1 MQSSLWKLLTA
12 AGIVGIGTLIVLEVQ
27 SRLPARKSVASSVGV
42 QTPGNEITITPDA
55 STEFDV
61 ALAANL
67 PGDTNDPSMFDQPGV
82 GAGNPAPP
90 AEDRQFFGATED
102 HTLHKDQLAEEG
114 SPFSVGMSEPPE
126 EADSPN
132 AVVDSSFANDFVPL
146 TSTEDESA
154 QSDDFT
160 DPVPA
165 LASQSVIPESTVI
178 PFPKEQDS
186 SKSPDEHFP
195 AATASTA
202 KREKAAEKTTIQ
214 FFSNSS
220 GPATAADQKAATA
233 ASPAPAP
240 KAAAQPVVAA
250 GLAAPPASSTARM
263 ATMAKPSVPAIV
275 PAVANEK
282 TVKTVQRTSASS
294 ADEPL
299 MFVPEPVPDL
309 RTPTL
314 NDADSFDDTPALDTP
329 SFEEDSVPVPTRP
342 RVQPAPA
349 RLPATNSPR
358 GEESD
363 VPFFGE
369 DSAADSPA
377 DLPSSGNADEDA
389 TTLPFMPDDSELNE
403 LPTRPDPRTTN
414 PPEDDFPEP
423 QFPNRRP
430 DSGSDLDDLSRP
442 DPFEPDP
449 RPSNPDNGRPL
460 PLPSADDLPSRPDRT
475 DVPDSSGGRPRPVPA
490 ETVSE
495 VMRPQL
501 TIEKKAPETA
511 TVGVSH
517 DYKILVSNE
526 GASSAFDVIV
536 EDELGGAAEF
546 VEAQPIAEFNR
557 AAGRLNWNFRE
568 LRAGEKKEIIVR
580 IKPSG
585 EGTLDGVATVRFKAQ
600 VKSATVITAPKLE
613 LQLSGPD
620 QVKVGDEVQLAYTI
634 RNRGSGDAANVVLR
648 SVLPPGLKH
657 PEGGDLEYEIENLA
671 AGDAE
676 EIDLTVV
683 AAEPGELILVSAE
696 VTSSGVSAAKA
707 RTEIEIVGA
716 QLALERLGPERRYVG
731 RPAKYQNIVTNE
743 SKFEAINAIVVEEVP
758 PGMRFVS
765 ASNGGEYNRD
775 SRRIRWAIPRLGAGK
790 QAVLDVELVA
800 EEAGEMETMV
810 EVTENAG
817 FRTPLTENTIVTVED
832 IHNVTADIS
841 RQDDPVAIG
850 DRFGFTVTI
859 DNRGTAVARNIEL
872 SVQVPAELK
881 ILAAGTRDVPG
892 KLFPGNL
899 VKYTKVPE
907 IQPNGQMTFQ
917 LTLQGESPVRN
928 ARVQAFLKCDEMTEA
943 LIVSESVTVFD
954 DQP

>member
-12 AGIVGIGTLIVLEVQ
+12 AGIIGIGTLIVLEVQ
-27 SRLPARKSVASSVGV
+27 NRLPVRKPVLSSVGL
-42 QTPGNEITITPDA
+42 QTPGNEISVTPDA
-55 STEFDV
+55 STEFDD
-61 ALAANL
+61 ALAAN
-67 PGDTNDPSMFDQPGV
+67 PSVEANDPSMFDQPGV
-82 GAGNPAPP
+82 GSGNPAPP
-90 AEDRQFFGATED
+90 ADDTQYFGATED
-102 HTLHKDQLAEEG
+102 HTLHKDELAEEG
-114 SPFSVGMSEPPE
+114 NPFSAAMNEPPE
-126 EADSPN
+126 EAE
-132 AVVDSSFANDFVPL
+132 VVADSSFAGDSIPL
-146 TSTEDESA
+146 KSAEDESA
-154 QSDDFT
+154 QSSEFT
-160 DPVPA
+160 EPVPA
-165 LASQSVIPESTVI
+165 LSSQSLIPESTVI
-178 PFPKEQDS
+178 PFPKEQGV
-186 SKSPDEHFP
+186 SKPTVEQFPVAAVP
-195 AATASTA
+195 AAS
-202 KREKAAEKTTIQ
+202 REKSSEKTTIQ

-220 GPATAADQKAATA
+220 GSNAGAASTGAGT
-233 ASPAPAP
+233 ASPAAAS
-240 KAAAQPVVAA
+240 KAAAQPVLAA
-250 GLAAPPASSTARM
+250 GVAAPPVSSAARTS
-263 ATMAKPSVPAIV
+263 AMAKPAVSAVVPV
-275 PAVANEK
+275 LENEK
-282 TVKTVQRTSASS
+282 TVKMVQRTSASS

-299 MFVPEPVPDL
+299 MLVPEPVPDL
-309 RTPTL
+309 STPSF
-314 NDADSFDDTPALDTP
+314 NGGDSVDDTPLMDP
-329 SFEEDSVPVPTRP
+329 RSFEEDSVPLPSRP
-342 RVQPAPA
+342 RVPATLPSTPRPA
-349 RLPATNSPR
+349 R
-358 GEESD
+358 EETD

-369 DSAADSPA
+369 DNGTGTPASP
-377 DLPSSGNADEDA
+377 PSRGSIDEDA
-389 TTLPFMPDDSELNE
+389 ETLPFMPDDTELNE
-403 LPTRPDPRTTN
+403 LPTRPRPRITD
-414 PPEDDFPEP
+414 PPEDDFPKP
-423 QFPNRRP
+423 QLPGRLPN
-430 DSGSDLDDLSRP
+430 SGSDLDDRSRP
-442 DPFEPDP
+442 EPFEPDAGP
-449 RPSNPDNGRPL
+449 LNPDEGRPL

-475 DVPDSSGGRPRPVPA
+475 NAPDSSGTGRPKPVPA
-490 ETVSE
+490 GTVSE

-501 TIEKKAPETA
+501 TIQKKAPETA
-511 TVGVSH
+511 TAGVAH
-517 DYKILVSNE
+517 DYTIVVSNE
-526 GASSAFDVIV
+526 GASSAYDVIV

-546 VEAQPIAEFNR
+546 VEARPVAEFSR

-568 LRAGEKKEIIVR
+568 LRAGEKKEITVR
-580 IKPSG
+580 IKPAG

-648 SVLPPGLKH
+648 SVLPPGLRH

-676 EIDLTVV
+676 EIELTVV

-731 RPAKYQNIVTNE
+731 RPAKYQNIVTND
-743 SKFEAINAIVVEEVP
+743 SKFEAVNAIVVEEVP
-758 PGMRFVS
+758 AGMRFVS

-775 SRRIRWAIPRLGAGK
+775 TRRIRWAIPRLGAGK

-859 DNRGTAVARNIEL
+859 DNRGTAMARNIEL
-872 SVQVPAELK
+872 SVQVPPELK

-907 IQPNGQMTFQ
+907 IQSNGQMTFQ